1 MPELFASYPRVIS
14 EARKAGAI
22 GDSLTADAVGN
33 GWTNWGWLAWARRYL
48 NDRLDIPAS
57 NVFAVGGATVANVRT
72 LQLPEALAADLDIC
86 FVMCGQNSLDGD
98 PASTATIWADL
109 QAIYDGLLQNGVFV
123 PAILM
128 RVHGS
133 AAPQSADV
141 VLQASALNRLIIE
154 YARSRSGMLAID
166 VNPLYLDFAT
176 GQAISGYLRDGIHDN
191 QSSAKAMGRFV
202 ADAISA
208 AIPAFDDRMSVLGD
222 TYDATKNPRGNL
234 LANGLFSGTGGGV
247 ANGASGTVAANWSLQ
262 RNANSGASV
271 VGSKQT
277 VAGYT
282 NLASQRI
289 TVGGTSDGTG
299 HVLASED
306 LITNVSEG
314 DVLQA
319 QVQASWNLSTSD
331 MIGIGLNLVY
341 YNAGFGIVTQ
351 TFDGYFSMSNG
362 ALPSGTDSV
371 IFKTEPLTVPSGVA
385 HIYVAGTVQPPA
397 SGSPSGT
404 IDFSRA
410 SVRKVI

>member
-14 EARKAGAI
+14 GARKTGAI
-22 GDSLTADAVGN
+22 GDSLTADALGN

-48 NDRLDIPAS
+48 NDRLDISAS
-57 NVFAVGGATVANVRT
+57 NVFAVAGATVGDVRT
-72 LQLPEALAADLDIC
+72 IQLPQALAADLDIC
-86 FVMCGQNSLDGD
+86 FAMFGQNSLDGLV
-98 PASTATIWADL
+98 ASTATIWTDME
-109 QAIYDGLLQNGVFV
+109 AIYDALLQRGTFIV
-123 PAILM
+123 AIPM

-141 VLQASALNRLIIE
+141 VLQASALNRLIVE
-154 YARSRSGMLAID
+154 YARSKSGMLVVD
-166 VNPLYLDFAT
+166 VNPLYLDFST
-176 GQAISGYLRDGIHDN
+176 GQAIAGYLRDGIHDN
-191 QSSAKAMGRFV
+191 QPSAKAMGRFV

-222 TYDATKNPRGNL
+222 TYHATKNPRGNL

-247 ANGASGTVAANWSLQ
+247 ANGASGTVAGFWSLQ
-262 RNANSGASV
+262 RNANSGASMA
-271 VGSKQT
+271 GSKQT

-282 NLASQRI
+282 NLESQRV

-299 HVLASED
+299 AVLASED
-306 LITNVSEG
+306 LIANVSQG
-314 DVLQA
+314 DVLEA
-319 QVQASWNLSTSD
+319 EMQASWNLSTAD

-351 TFDGYFSMSNG
+351 TFDGYFSASNG
-362 ALPSGTDSV
+362 ALPSGSDSV
-371 IFKTEPLTVPSGVA
+371 IFKTEPLVVPAGVS
-385 HIYVAGTVQPPA
+385 HIYLAGTLQPPA

-404 IDFSRA
+404 IDFLRA

>member
-1 MPELFASYPRVIS
+1 MPELFASYPRAIS
-14 EARKAGAI
+14 GLRKAGAI

-48 NDRLDIPAS
+48 NDRLDISTA
-57 NVFAVGGATVANVRT
+57 NVFAVGGATVSDVRT
-72 LQLPEALAADLDIC
+72 LQLPQALAANLDIC

-98 PASTATIWADL
+98 PASTAAIWADL
-109 QAIYDGLLQNGVFV
+109 QAIYDELLQHGAFV

-141 VLQASALNRLIIE
+141 VFQASALNRLIIE
-154 YARSRSGMLAID
+154 YARSRSSMLVID
-166 VNPLYLDFAT
+166 LNPLYLDFAT
-176 GQAISGYLRDGIHDN
+176 GQAISDFLRDGIHDN
-191 QSSAKAMGRFV
+191 QPSAKAGGRV
-202 ADAISA
+202 IADGVSA
-208 AIPAFDDRMSVLGD
+208 AIPAFDDRFSVLGD
-222 TYDATKNPRGNL
+222 TYDAVKNPRGNL
-234 LANGLFSGTGGGV
+234 LANGLLSGTGGGV
-247 ANGASGTVAANWSLQ
+247 ANGASGTVAASWSLQ
-262 RNANSGASV
+262 RNANSGASAA
-271 VGSKQT
+271 GSKQA

-282 NLASQRI
+282 NLEAQRI
-289 TVGGTSDGTG
+289 TIGGTSDGTG
-299 HVLASED
+299 LVLASED

-319 QVQASWNLSTSD
+319 EMQASWNLSTAD
-331 MIGIGLNLVY
+331 IIGIGLNLVY

-351 TFDGYFSMSNG
+351 TWDGYFSPSNG
-362 ALPSGTDSV
+362 ALPSGSDSV
-371 IFKTEPLTVPSGVA
+371 IFKTEPLAVPSGVS
-385 HIYVAGTVQPPA
+385 HIFLAGAVQAPA